1 MITLEEFNSYVKC
14 NRVEAFP
21 TAYDLV
27 YAAFKRLGYDSKDKY
42 YFASNA
48 SDIVRTLRECCW
60 ESYCEYEKHFSANM
74 LKSLASDMPEI
85 ELRRGTEAVATFVEC
100 YPDHIYNLSL
110 SNTQSR
116 RSRAGKEFEA
126 IIELILIGADIP
138 LDSQGSIGKSTF
150 DEMGLQKLV
159 DLVIPSVVYYRKD
172 KRRSVLVSAKTTL
185 RERWQE
191 VPEEKQRTGAD
202 RMYLFTLDE
211 SISEKVLKNLVE
223 ASIYI
228 VTTSF
233 IKESRYKNDVRVL
246 TFEDLISECQ
256 NLQFDWDRAVY
267 SRTEKDQLA
276 YNLKKQMG
284 EHASHP
290 FVYEYY
296 KRKLAE
302 L

>member
-1 MITLEEFNSYVKC
+1 MTTDQFNAYVKTY
-14 NRVEAFP
+14 RLDSFP
-21 TAYDLV
+21 SAYDLV
-27 YAAFKRLGYDSKDKY
+27 YSEFEGLGYNTKHSN
-42 YFASNA
+42 YFAEYA
-48 SDIVRTLRECCW
+48 SDIVRTLRQNCW
-60 ESYCEYEKHFSANM
+60 NSYCNYEKKFSSSM
-74 LKSLASDMPEI
+74 LKKLASEI
-85 ELRRGTEAVATFVEC
+85 PSINQLHGVDAVAEFVEN

-150 DEMGLQKLV
+150 DDMGLQKLV

-172 KRRSVLVSAKTTL
+172 KRRSVLISAKTTL

-246 TFEDLISECQ
+246 TFEDLIRECQ
-256 NLQFDWDRAVY
+256 NLQLDWNRAVY
-267 SRTEKDQLA
+267 SKTERDQLA

-290 FVYEYY
+290 FVHEYY

>member
-1 MITLEEFNSYVKC
+1 MISAEQFNLYVKS
-14 NRVEAFP
+14 NRVNAFP
-21 TAYDLV
+21 AAYDLV
-27 YAAFKRLGYDSKDKY
+27 YSQFSKLGYDVKDSG
-42 YFASNA
+42 YFATNA
-48 SDIVRTLRECCW
+48 SDIVRILRKNCW
-60 ESYCEYEKHFSANM
+60 ESYCDYEKRFSSSM
-74 LKSLASDMPEI
+74 LKNLASDIPSI
-85 ELRRGTEAVATFVEC
+85 DKLHGIDAVAEFVEK

-150 DEMGLQKLV
+150 DDMGLQKLV
-159 DLVIPSVVYYRKD
+159 DLVIPSVVYYKKD

-202 RMYLFTLDE
+202 RMYLFTLDD

-233 IKESRYKNDVRVL
+233 IKESRYNNDVRVL
-246 TFEDLISECQ
+246 TFEDLIRECQ
-256 NLQFDWDRAVY
+256 NLQFDWNKTVY
-267 SRTEKDQLA
+267 SKTEKDQLA

-296 KRKLAE
+296 KRKLSE